1 MAELTEFAGNF
12 DDGNRL
18 ACVHVYLLTSYPYG
32 RVQARDEWPIIRM
45 KRSQKQSSQLQ
56 DACRHRNWKCQK
68 PS

>member
-18 ACVHVYLLTSYPYG
+18 ACVHVYLLTSYTYG

-45 KRSQKQSSQLQ
+45 K
-56 DACRHRNWKCQK
+56 
-68 PS
+68 